1 MVDDRRG
8 RVLVEDN
15 PVDQALG
22 NVGAAPADEAQLVRE
37 VLDLDR
43 LAELG
48 QLGSAGSRSDFLRM
62 LIDCFLT
69 RAPAYLARLRAAVER
84 GDATA
89 VYSGA
94 HGLKGAAAT
103 IGGPGVVEAC
113 QELEVLATTGAL
125 APAREVLR
133 RLEQELGRVTSALD
147 VILSRW

>member
-1 MVDDRRG
+1 MAEYHETNPLMLQDRR
-8 RVLVEDN
+8 RRALLVEDN
-15 PVDQALG
+15 PVDQALA
-22 NVGAAPADEAQLVRE
+22 VV
-37 VLDLDR
+37 DLDR

-89 VYSGA
+89 VYSVA